1 MKKSESKWTKFS
13 LDKIK
18 DNFPVWPIEVM
29 VKVLFG
35 EYLKG
40 VKPTLDIGTKVLDVG
55 CGFANNLLPFLLKGC
70 HCSGLEITSEM
81 AKIAQDTLYS
91 RGFNKVE
98 IKKGNNRSLPFE
110 NNEFD
115 LLISNN
121 VIHYESN
128 ESNYIDGLKEY
139 ARVLK
144 PGGGLYLMTAG
155 PEHDIYKKAKITRA
169 HTFKIQNWDFRDGE
183 SYFYLT
189 NQKYLKFYLDKVF
202 INIETGRVT
211 EKLMNVNLDFLVA
224 FCRNP

>member
-1 MKKSESKWTKFS
+1 M
-13 LDKIK
+13 
-18 DNFPVWPIEVM
+18 
-29 VKVLFG
+29 
-35 EYLKG
+35 
-40 VKPTLDIGTKVLDVG
+40 
-55 CGFANNLLPFLLKGC
+55 
-70 HCSGLEITSEM
+70 
-81 AKIAQDTLYS
+81 
-91 RGFNKVE
+91 
-98 IKKGNNRSLPFE
+98 PFE